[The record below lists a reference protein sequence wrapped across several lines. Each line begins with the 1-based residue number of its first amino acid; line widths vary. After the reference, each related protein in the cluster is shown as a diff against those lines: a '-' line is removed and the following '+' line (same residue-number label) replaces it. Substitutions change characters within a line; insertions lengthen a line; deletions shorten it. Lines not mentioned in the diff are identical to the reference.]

1 MILVT
6 LEKHDG
12 GFIDINPAQIVSL
25 QWVDGTTMIHCSGG
39 FTYFVQPHPDG
50 VHSAIRAAQE
60 AVMTTTVYATTVS
73 TAPPTRSRC

>member
-12 GFIDINPAQIVSL
+12 GFIDINPANIVSL

-39 FTYFVQPHPDG
+39 FTYFVQPHPD
-50 VHSAIRAAQE
+50 VVRSEIRAAHRSALTFN
-60 AVMTTTVYATTVS
+60 AVIDA
-73 TAPPTRSRC
+73 